1 MQTNCKTVKPVTTN
15 VARSGRL
22 VLTLIVTLLTSA
34 TAWAEITG
42 SGTAAEP
49 YVLNEAADWATFAS
63 NVYNGTNADKFYK
76 LSDTWDNTA
85 SAVTATVG
93 TESHP
98 FTGTFDGNSKT
109 LTVNISETSTQG
121 TAPFRYISG
130 GAVIKKVTIT
140 GSVTGTTHAAGL
152 VGFSKDGSS
161 EGPNIIEGCTV
172 SASITVNTGDNKH
185 MGGVVGHG
193 LSSYLKIKDTV
204 FDGTMSNGGN
214 YAGGLQG
221 WSDGNHLTLDNCIFK
236 GSYSGNGSFHPIAI
250 HNQGSTTTATVSAAY
265 YTVAPTLTDAA
276 FIAAA
281 GTRAYSSTPAGTITD
296 EVTAADGNTYYI
308 VTGYSIAG
316 SIATAEDWDTFAAS
330 VSAGANYEGMTVTLV
345 NDITV
350 STMVGTNDHKFSGT
364 FEGGGK
370 TLTLSLT
377 ADGSEYTAP
386 FRYVN
391 GATIKCLHTAGT
403 VDGAG
408 QKYASGLIG
417 QSEGAVTVASCRSSV
432 AITSSISGDGTH
444 GGFIGTAGGTVTF
457 TNCLFD
463 GSIAGG
469 NTTNCGGFV
478 GWRNGTLTF
487 NNCLMAGT
495 MSLSDTSGSATFN
508 RNGSSTLNNC
518 YYKTA
523 YGDVQG
529 NQTSVT
535 GSELQALIGSGWEVS
550 GSSVVP
556 ILNRYSMAGASVSG
570 LKIKYLYDNGN
581 AIAISYIVTDLEDV
595 QLTAGTHFNA
605 VITKGGETV
614 TTVTAKGDYVLTLT
628 GLSPYTGTK
637 TLNFTVSDADFTI
650 SNAADWATFA
660 QNVEGGETYS
670 GKYVRLADNFDNSA
684 TPIQTMV
691 GTSDHRFCGTFL
703 GNGRTLTVSLSAT
716 TDNCAPFGYI
726 DGATIHD
733 LTVAGTITT
742 SKKFAASIAAHT
754 YGTTT
759 ITHCSSTVVISSS
772 VSGDGTNGGFVA
784 VNEGSATLTFT
795 NCAFRGSLLGTNT
808 TSNGGFVGWNAGTKI
823 RYTDCLFA
831 PAELTMSTSSSSTFN
846 RNGNNE
852 LTRCYYTQTLGTAE
866 GTQIF
871 TTPQSDF
878 CKQVTF
884 DGIDYYQPGTAVIT
898 TPTHYDYADGS
909 AIDVTPVL
917 TFDGAELAADCYVA
931 TITKDG
937 NAVTTVTE
945 KGRYTLTITGEGSKG
960 YCGGVSIDIFVMSAL
975 GGSGTVDAPYL
986 IGDGADWERF
996 ALNISTGTD
1005 ADKYYQL
1012 TADIDG
1018 IETMVGTN
1026 DHKFSG
1032 TFYGGGHTLTLN
1044 LTADGSEYTA
1054 PFRYV
1059 NGATIKCLHT
1069 AGTVDGA
1076 GQKYASGLIGQS
1088 EGAVTVA
1095 SCRSSVAIT
1104 SSISGDGTHGGFI
1117 GTSGGTV
1124 TFTNCLFDG
1133 SISGDGTTNCGG
1145 FVGWR
1150 NATLTFTNCLMAG
1163 TMAISQTDGSALF
1176 NRNGSSTLT
1185 NCYYD
1190 ASKSYGAIATQ
1201 GTATDT
1207 ATAAELQALL
1217 GSGWEVN
1224 GERVVPVM
1232 DVRNLSIATL
1242 SDVDTYYIRTGIEI
1256 MPEPTVT
1263 AADGKVLTK
1272 GTDYTVAWSGDGRTD
1287 GTYAVIVTG
1296 AGSYTGSLS
1305 ASYVV
1310 SIVPRWLRID
1320 TSKNPG
1326 EPGYYYLQM
1335 PTSGTYTY
1343 EINDGFEEPFQVR
1356 WSHGGGTETGT
1367 ITLTA
1372 PTGRKMTFS
1381 GAWTKGSI
1389 YNDCHYTIK
1398 EGNETK
1404 SSGYND
1410 KEISETTTAF
1420 NSLSIE
1426 CYHRGTAG
1434 KLTLNVKMVT
1444 DPIRISGLA
1453 EFYAYTGSV
1462 ISAQPTVSDADK
1474 STTLTAGTDYDVTFS
1489 PTEVKDK
1496 GVYTATISGKG
1507 NYAFTKTLH
1516 FYVGTLD
1523 YVDADG
1529 ATQTKDLGD
1538 LKLLTTRDAL
1548 PAPLTG
1554 WYLVAD
1560 NISFSSVVEVS
1571 GEAHLILADGTTMN
1585 ANRIRVNSGNTLNI
1599 YGQTGGTGSLS
1610 VYPKGVVSNDAG
1622 IGSSQGNSCG
1632 AITINGGNI
1641 NSEGMFSGAGIGAAP
1656 YNSCGTV
1663 TINGGV
1669 VTAKGKGGIADI
1681 GGEYGSVVIN
1691 GGQITATSGGI
1702 GASTVSLG
1710 WRDAAGDFIQA
1721 EKYSGEVS
1729 FQTGKPF
1736 ILDDGTNVDATAD
1749 NIGGKKIVPKSGTIT
1764 YDLKYATINGI
1775 EKAYAPTDAGISL
1788 QYSVVYTGNATLQ
1801 EGTDYTAA
1809 ITDGN
1814 SHTVDVIRTPGRYT
1828 LTITGTGS
1836 FTGTTTATIVVYG
1849 FKETLGGY
1857 EFSTSGDDDGLYYF
1871 VDSEAALR
1879 AIATYVNSGNDAY
1892 GKRFVQTQ
1900 DIVMTGGNFT
1910 PIGKH
1915 QTGGELFDGIYDGRN
1930 HVISD
1935 LVVTHD
1941 YGYIGLFGGIGN
1953 VNRGA
1958 TVKNVVLV
1966 NPTVTATNS
1975 GPYSADVGALV
1986 ASCNDNATVDNCMVI
2001 NPTVTISGTNKVAGA
2016 IVGMLYF
2023 NTNRLTNSYF
2033 YDSNASHSYAALGS
2047 NDGSH
2052 VSNVERVYTMTA
2064 TGCTATATATVAA
2077 AGTDYYKSGTPVT
2090 VTAAVP
2096 SSGMKKFTCTG
2107 TTASL
2112 TETLGQYTLTMPAG
2126 DVTLSLADVT
2136 PTITVADGSTYT
2148 GAAQT
2153 PAITSVKDGETVM
2166 TEGTDYTDVAYT
2178 DNINA
2183 GTATVAIT
2191 GKGFYLGAAAQ
2202 TFGIARRSVTL
2213 TSASGS
2219 KTYDGTALTAG
2230 GVTVGGDGF
2239 AQGEGATC
2247 DVTGTLTDVGSYPN
2261 AFNYTLNDGTRAANY
2276 DITKVEGT
2284 LTVTPLTGV
2293 TVTITGHT
2301 ESATYDGSAHTA
2313 TGYDVAISS
2322 QLYTSADFTFS
2333 GTAQASLTDT
2343 GIAYMGLAAGQF
2355 ANTNPNFADVTFS
2368 VTDGSVTISYH
2379 DASFADHASN
2389 TDAISDIITKY
2400 GGKATVT
2407 LAGRTLWKDGDWN
2420 TLCLPFDVDD
2430 FTGTPLEGATV
2441 MELDVTNTSFDDA
2454 TGTLYL
2460 YFVNASAIEA
2470 GTPYIIKW
2478 ASGDDIV
2485 SPVFEG
2491 VTVSTAAASTVQS
2504 ADGKVQ
2510 FIGTYN
2516 PVDIYSDAKDNLFLG
2531 AGNQLYWPEGEGMT
2545 SYLMNTFRAYFHVG
2559 DGQTA
2564 APVRHTV
2571 LNFGDDTTGV
2581 IAIDNGQW
2589 MMDNEA
2595 DAWYDISGR
2604 RLDAA
2609 PAARGIYIVNGKKVV
2624 IK

>member
-1 MQTNCKTVKPVTTN
+1 MQTNCKTAKPVITN
-15 VARSGRL
+15 VARSGRF

-63 NVYNGTNADKFYK
+63 NVNNGTNADKFYK

-93 TESHP
+93 TDSHP

-130 GAVIKKVTIT
+130 GAVIKNVTIT

-161 EGPNIIEGCTV
+161 EGPNTIEGCTV

-204 FDGTMSNGGN
+204 FAGTMSNGGN

-236 GSYSGNGSFHPIAI
+236 GRYSGNGSFHPIAI
-250 HNQGSTTTATVSAAY
+250 HNQRSTTAATVSAAY
-265 YTVAPTLTDAA
+265 YTAAPTLTDAA

-281 GTRAYSSTPAGTITD
+281 GTRAYSSTPAGTTTD
-296 EVTAADGNTYYI
+296 EVTAADGKTYYI

-330 VSAGANYEGMTVTLV
+330 VSAGVDYAGTTVTLV

-350 STMVGTNDHKFSGT
+350 STMVGTNDHKFNGT
-364 FEGGGK
+364 FDGNGK
-370 TLTLSLT
+370 TLT
-377 ADGSEYTAP
+377 
-386 FRYVN
+386 
-391 GATIKCLHTAGT
+391 
-403 VDGAG
+403 
-408 QKYASGLIG
+408 
-417 QSEGAVTVASCRSSV
+417 VA
-432 AITSSISGDGTH
+432 
-444 GGFIGTAGGTVTF
+444 
-457 TNCLFD
+457 
-463 GSIAGG
+463 
-469 NTTNCGGFV
+469 
-478 GWRNGTLTF
+478 
-487 NNCLMAGT
+487 
-495 MSLSDTSGSATFN
+495 
-508 RNGSSTLNNC
+508 
-518 YYKTA
+518 
-523 YGDVQG
+523 
-529 NQTSVT
+529 
-535 GSELQALIGSGWEVS
+535 
-550 GSSVVP
+550 
-556 ILNRYSMAGASVSG
+556 
-570 LKIKYLYDNGN
+570 
-581 AIAISYIVTDLEDV
+581 
-595 QLTAGTHFNA
+595 
-605 VITKGGETV
+605 
-614 TTVTAKGDYVLTLT
+614 
-628 GLSPYTGTK
+628 
-637 TLNFTVSDADFTI
+637 
-650 SNAADWATFA
+650 
-660 QNVEGGETYS
+660 
-670 GKYVRLADNFDNSA
+670 
-684 TPIQTMV
+684 
-691 GTSDHRFCGTFL
+691 
-703 GNGRTLTVSLSAT
+703 LSAT

-772 VSGDGTNGGFVA
+772 VSGDGTHGGFVA

-795 NCAFRGSLLGTNT
+795 NCVFRGKMLGTNT

-823 RYTDCLFA
+823 RYTNCLFA
-831 PAELTMSTSSSSTFN
+831 PAELTMSTSSSYTFN

-871 TTPQSDF
+871 TTPQSVF
-878 CKQVTF
+878 CKQVTI
-884 DGIDYYQPGTAVIT
+884 DGTDYYQPGTAVIT
-898 TPTHYDYADGS
+898 SPVIYDYADGS

-937 NAVTTVTE
+937 NTVTTVTE
-945 KGRYTLTITGEGSKG
+945 KGRYTLTLTGVGSKG
-960 YCGGVSIDIFVMSAL
+960 YCGDVSIDFFVMSAL
-975 GGSGTVDAPYL
+975 SGSGTVDAPYL

-996 ALNISTGTD
+996 ALNINAGTD

-1018 IETMVGTN
+1018 IETMVGTS

-1032 TFYGGGHTLTLN
+1032 TFYGGGHTLMLSLAT
-1044 LTADGSEYTA
+1044 DGSEYTA

-1133 SISGDGTTNCGG
+1133 SIAGSNTTNCGG

-1150 NATLTFTNCLMAG
+1150 NTTLTFTNCLMAG

-1201 GTATDT
+1201 GAATAP

-1232 DVRNLSIATL
+1232 DVRNLGIATL
-1242 SDVDTYYIRTGIEI
+1242 SGVDTYYIRTGIEI
-1256 MPEPTVT
+1256 KPEPTVT

-1287 GTYAVIVTG
+1287 GTYTVIVTG
-1296 AGSYTGSLS
+1296 AGSYTGSQS

-1326 EPGYYYLQM
+1326 EPGYYYLKM
-1335 PTSGTYTY
+1335 PTSETNTY

-1356 WSHGGGTETGT
+1356 WKPQSHGKETGT
-1367 ITLTA
+1367 ITLTV
-1372 PTGRKMTFS
+1372 PSGRKMTYS
-1381 GAWTKGSI
+1381 GEWSNGSSNSVNCS
-1389 YNDCHYTIK
+1389 YSIK
-1398 EGNETK
+1398 EGNTTK
-1404 SSGYND
+1404 YSGSDNRT
-1410 KEISETTTAF
+1410 IPETTTAGS
-1420 NSLSIE
+1420 SLTVS
-1426 CYHRGTAG
+1426 CYHNGILG
-1434 KLTLNVKMVT
+1434 SLVLNVKMKE
-1444 DPIRISGLA
+1444 DPIRISNLA
-1453 EFYAYTGSV
+1453 EFYAYTGSN
-1462 ISAQPTVSDADK
+1462 ISVVPTVSDADNN
-1474 STTLTAGTDYDVTFS
+1474 TTLVNGTDYDVTFS
-1489 PTEVKDK
+1489 PAEVKDK

-1507 NYAFTKTLH
+1507 SYSFTKTFNFL
-1516 FYVGTLD
+1516 VGTLE
-1523 YVDADG
+1523 YVDENG
-1529 ATQTKDLGD
+1529 TTQTKALDELT
-1538 LKLLTTRDAL
+1538 LLTTRDDL
-1548 PAPLTG
+1548 PATLSG

-1560 NISFSSVVEVS
+1560 NITFSHVVEIS
-1571 GEAHLILADGTTMN
+1571 GTAHLILADGTTMN

-1599 YGQTGGTGSLS
+1599 YAQTGGTGRLA
-1610 VYPKGVVSNDAG
+1610 VTPRGVVSNDAG
-1622 IGSSQGNSCG
+1622 IGGSTGKTCG
-1632 AITINGGNI
+1632 TITINGGHI
-1641 NSEGMFSGAGIGAAP
+1641 TSEGMGGAAGIGAP
-1656 YNSCGTV
+1656 VWNSCGTI
-1663 TINGGV
+1663 TINGGEIV
-1669 VTAKGKGGIADI
+1669 AKGSNGIADI

-1691 GGQITATSGGI
+1691 GGQITANFNGI

-1736 ILDDGTNVDATAD
+1736 IVDDGTNVDATAD

-1764 YDLKYATINGI
+1764 YDLMYATISGI
-1775 EKAYAPTDAGISL
+1775 EKAYAPNDAGIDIP
-1788 QYSVVYTGNATLQ
+1788 YSVVYAGITPMQ
-1801 EGTDYTAA
+1801 PGTDYDAA

-1814 SHTVDVIRTPGRYT
+1814 SQNVDVIRTPGRYT
-1828 LTITGTGS
+1828 LTITGRAPY
-1836 FTGTTTATIVVYG
+1836 TGTTTATIVVYG
-1849 FKETLGGY
+1849 FKETLGGK
-1857 EFSTSGDDDGLYYF
+1857 EFSTSGDDDGLYYI

-1879 AIATYVNSGNDAY
+1879 AIANYVNSGNDAY

-1915 QTGGELFDGIYDGRN
+1915 QTGGELFDGVYDGGN
-1930 HVISD
+1930 HVISG
-1935 LVVTHD
+1935 LVVTHE

-1953 VNRGA
+1953 VNHGA

-1986 ASCNDNATVDNCMVI
+1986 GSCNSEATVDNCIVI

-2016 IVGMLYF
+2016 IVGELYF
-2023 NTNRLTNSYF
+2023 STNRMTNCYF
-2033 YDSNASHSYAALGS
+2033 YDSDASHSYAALGN
-2047 NDGSH
+2047 NDGST
-2052 VSNVERVYTMTA
+2052 VTNVGQVYKITA
-2064 TGCTATATATVAA
+2064 THCTVTATATISVD
-2077 AGTDYYKSGTPVT
+2077 GTDYYKQGTDIT
-2090 VTAAVP
+2090 VTATIP
-2096 SSGMKKFTCTG
+2096 SSGMKKFTATG
-2107 TTASL
+2107 ATTST
-2112 TETLGQYTLTMPAG
+2112 TETLGQYTLSMPAN
-2126 DVTLSLADVT
+2126 DVTVNLADVT

-2148 GAAQT
+2148 GAAHT
-2153 PAITSVKDGETVM
+2153 PAITSVMDGETVM
-2166 TEGTDYTDVAYT
+2166 TEGTDYTGVTYT

-2202 TFGIARRSVTL
+2202 TFGISRRSVTL
-2213 TSASGS
+2213 TSASDT

-2239 AQGEGATC
+2239 VEGEGATC
-2247 DVTGTLTDVGSYPN
+2247 NVTGTLTDVGSNNN
-2261 AFNYTLNDGTRAANY
+2261 AFTYTLNDGTLAANY

-2301 ESATYDGSAHTA
+2301 ESATYDGSAHIA
-2313 TGYDVAISS
+2313 TGYDVNTSS

-2333 GTAQASLTDT
+2333 GTAEASLTDT

-2368 VTDGSVTISYH
+2368 VTDGSVTVSYYN
-2379 DASFADHASN
+2379 ASFADNASN
-2389 TDAISDIITKY
+2389 TDAISDIITNY
-2400 GGKATVT
+2400 GGKANVT
-2407 LAGRTLWKDGDWN
+2407 LASRTLYKDNAWN
-2420 TLCLPFDVDD
+2420 TLCLPFDV
-2430 FTGTPLEGATV
+2430 TLSGSVLNEAAL
-2441 MELDVTNTSFDDA
+2441 MELDVTNTSFDAA

-2460 YFVNASAIEA
+2460 YFKAAENITA

-2478 ASGDDIV
+2478 ASGDNIV

-2491 VTVSTAAASTVQS
+2491 VTVSATTASSVQS

-2516 PVDIYSDAKDNLFLG
+2516 PVDIYSDAKDNLFL
-2531 AGNQLYWPEGEGMT
+2531 AADNQLCWPEGEGMT

-2571 LNFGDDTTGV
+2571 LNFGDGATGV

-2589 MMDNEA
+2589 IMDNEA
-2595 DAWYDISGR
+2595 DVWYDISGR

-2609 PAARGIYIVNGKKVV
+2609 PAAKGIYIVNGRKVV